1 MRMKGE
7 FKVKNLVKFCI
18 CVVFVC
24 AICIING
31 CYSTNTAPP
40 TSSVIS
46 NNQSNDIRVENVYLS
61 EKQENSD
68 ILIPVSSNDEKEF
81 EISEKKGKRGIK
93 VIRILKDNKYGNEY
107 IIVADGNGL
116 GICLRKRD

>member
-1 MRMKGE
+1 M
-7 FKVKNLVKFCI
+7 KNLVNFCI
-18 CVVFVC
+18 CVALVC
-24 AICIING
+24 ATCIING
-31 CYSTNTAPP
+31 CYSTNTAPT
-40 TSSVIS
+40 TSPVIS
-46 NNQSNDIRVENVYLS
+46 NNQSNDIGVENVYLS

>member
-1 MRMKGE
+1 M
-7 FKVKNLVKFCI
+7 KNLVKFCI
-18 CVVFVC
+18 CVVLVC
-24 AICIING
+24 VTCIING
-31 CYSTNTAPP
+31 CYSTNTALP
-40 TSSVIS
+40 
-46 NNQSNDIRVENVYLS
+46 

-68 ILIPVSSNDEKEF
+68 MLIPVSSNDEKEF
-81 EISEKKGKRGIK
+81 EISEKKYKRGIK

>member
-1 MRMKGE
+1 M
-7 FKVKNLVKFCI
+7 KNLVKFCI
-18 CVVFVC
+18 CVVLVC
-24 AICIING
+24 VTCIING

-40 TSSVIS
+40 QSPVIS
-46 NNQSNDIRVENVYLS
+46 NKQSNDIDVENTYLS

-81 EISEKKGKRGIK
+81 EISEKKGKKGIK